1 MKRLLLIA
9 SIAMS
14 TAPALAAD
22 IGVSIGINQPG
33 MYGRIDIGNFP
44 QPQVVYAQPV
54 IIQPAPVAIVR
65 QPIYLRVP
73 PGHQRDWG
81 KHCGKYDACG
91 QPVYFVQE
99 NWYREVYVPHYYEVR
114 HGREQWR
121 GHEERH
127 GHERHGYDRGDRD
140 YDRGGRG
147 R

>member
-9 SIAMS
+9 SLAIS

-73 PGHQRDWG
+73 PGHQRDWAR
-81 KHCGKYDACG
+81 HCEKYGACG

-99 NWYREVYVPHYYEVR
+99 NWYRDVYAPRYYEVR
-114 HGREQWR
+114 RGREQWR

-127 GHERHGYDRGDRD
+127 GYDHGDRD

-147 R
+147 RGRD